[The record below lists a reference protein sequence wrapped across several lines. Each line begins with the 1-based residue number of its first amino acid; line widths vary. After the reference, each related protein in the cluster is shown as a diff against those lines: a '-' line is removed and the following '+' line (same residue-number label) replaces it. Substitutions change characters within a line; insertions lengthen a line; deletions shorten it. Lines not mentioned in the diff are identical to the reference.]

1 MNLFKLRYLI
11 DQARRNSGTL
21 YELIQIEVPD
31 RSGEEKQWDSV

>member
-31 RSGEEKQWDSV
+31 RQTV